1 LPEGAPLAIHQ
12 ILNRMNKVNLTAVG
26 SFDLNQPSENPYG
39 AKTYVNIFVRAAL
52 NQLISFQLTKVY
64 LKAAESI

>member
-1 LPEGAPLAIHQ
+1 
-12 ILNRMNKVNLTAVG
+12 MNKVNLTAVG